1 MSFIKT
7 KLIYLL
13 KQVFPSSYTE
23 LAVFMFFLLCYGILG
38 TYIALHYRIIFDSR
52 IPWDA
57 YFSFD
62 NKAIVMTGGSFER
75 HPLAYYFFNWVREFS
90 LFVSGGKM
98 YATFRLTLAWLSNIA
113 VSLCIVQIFKY
124 LKNIIRLPLM
134 IALFLVLFFGI
145 FSTSII
151 LSFTPENFTYTLL
164 LLCIYNYYAAVKL
177 RKEEKIPGSALTLA
191 GITIG
196 GLTITNLAKVFIPVL
211 FEKDIFRSWKKFGN
225 AVFRVGLTTACFVFL
240 YLLRIDFKYENIF
253 SKTNQQYE
261 KFSNVESIPDWDMML
276 SYFFGGSILFPS
288 FMTTDKHNMK
298 GFNFKGLLMEP
309 YSSVFCYTFI
319 IVLLALILWS
329 YLKNFKNK
337 LVQIIAVSFMF
348 DIVIHCIM
356 RFGLHTSYIYA
367 GHFIFVYP
375 LLLGWLFYAYRS
387 QPKILSFLI
396 VTVVILFSFLL
407 ANNLFRM
414 SDFFQFLDTYYQ

>member
-1 MSFIKT
+1 MSLIKT
-7 KLIYLL
+7 KLINLL

-23 LAVFMFFLLCYGILG
+23 LAVFLFFISCYGILG

-75 HPLAYYFFNWVREFS
+75 HPLAYYFFNWIREFS
-90 LFVSGGKM
+90 LLISGGKTD
-98 YATFRLTLAWLSNIA
+98 ASFRLTLAWLSNIA
-113 VSLCIVQIFKY
+113 ISLCMVQIFKY

-134 IALFLVLFFGI
+134 LSLLIILLFGC

-164 LLCIYNYYAAVKL
+164 FLSIYNYYAAIKL

-196 GLTITNLAKVFIPVL
+196 GLTITNLVKVFIPVV
-211 FEKDIFRSWKKFGN
+211 FERDIFRNWKKFGN
-225 AVFRVGLTTACFVFL
+225 AVFRVLLAIACFVFL
-240 YLLRIDFKYENIF
+240 YLLRIDFKYENIL

-288 FMTTDKHNMK
+288 FMISDKHNMK
-298 GFNFKGLLMEP
+298 GFDFKGLLMEP
-309 YSSVFCYTFI
+309 YSTTFSYLFVI
-319 IVLLALILWS
+319 ILLILILWS

-337 LVQIIAVSFMF
+337 MVQILALSFLF
-348 DIVIHCIM
+348 DIIIHCMM
-356 RFGLHTSYIYA
+356 RFGLHTSYIYG
-367 GHFIFVYP
+367 GHFVFVYP
-375 LLLGWLFYAYRS
+375 LLLGWLFHGYRS
-387 QPKILSFLI
+387 RPKTLSFLMI
-396 VTVVILFSFLL
+396 TMVVLFVFLL

-414 SDFFQFLDTYYQ
+414 SDFFSFLETYYQ

>member
-1 MSFIKT
+1 VSFIKT
-7 KLIYLL
+7 KLTYLL

-98 YATFRLTLAWLSNIA
+98 DATFRLTLAWLSNIA
-113 VSLCIVQIFKY
+113 ISLCIVQIFKY

-134 IALFLVLFFGI
+134 ISLFLVLFFGI
-145 FSTSII
+145 FSTCII
-151 LSFTPENFTYTLL
+151 LSFTPENFTYSLL

-177 RKEEKIPGSALTLA
+177 RNEEKIPGSALTLA

-211 FEKDIFRSWKKFGN
+211 FEKDLFRSWKKFGN
-225 AVFRVGLTTACFVFL
+225 AAFRAVLTTACFVLL

-309 YSSVFCYTFI
+309 YSSAFCYAFI
-319 IVLLALILWS
+319 IVLLVLILWS

-337 LVQIIAVSFMF
+337 LVQIIAISFMF

-387 QPKILSFLI
+387 QSKILSFL
-396 VTVVILFSFLL
+396 TVIMLILFSFLL

>member
-1 MSFIKT
+1 MSFTKT
-7 KLIYLL
+7 KLINLL

-98 YATFRLTLAWLSNIA
+98 NATFRLTLAWLSNIA
-113 VSLCIVQIFKY
+113 ISLCIVQIFKY
-124 LKNIIRLPLM
+124 LNNIIRLPLK
-134 IALFLVLFFGI
+134 ITLLLVLFFGF

-196 GLTITNLAKVFIPVL
+196 GITITNLAKVFIPVL
-211 FEKDIFRSWKKFGN
+211 FEKDVFRSWKKFGN
-225 AVFRVGLTTACFVFL
+225 AVFRVALATVCFAFL

-309 YSSVFCYTFI
+309 YSSFFCYAFI
-319 IVLLALILWS
+319 IILLALILWS
-329 YLKNFKNK
+329 YFKNFKNK
-337 LVQIIAVSFMF
+337 LVQIIAISFML
-348 DIVIHCIM
+348 DILIHCIM

-375 LLLGWLFYAYRS
+375 LLLGWLFYAYRTK
-387 QPKILSFLI
+387 PKVLSFL
-396 VTVVILFSFLL
+396 VLTLVILFAFLL
-407 ANNLFRM
+407 TNNLFRM